1 MRLFV
6 GAVTAATIA
15 PGCAAPT
22 ETPSET
28 PSETPT
34 AAPAPNP
41 PAPDSLAPDSLA
53 ADGAEREITVI
64 APMRDIDPAL
74 RFAAGRMDP
83 PIAILDATTERG
95 DGGSH
100 ITRRYALID
109 ALDRPGALTLRWPAP
124 APESAPESA
133 PKSEPGADLWDAH
146 SPEPITAVAAATLT
160 HFGDPAR
167 ERELLRALRRRL
179 AELADRER

>member
-22 ETPSET
+22 ETPSAA
-28 PSETPT
+28 
-34 AAPAPNP
+34 AAPDPA
-41 PAPDSLAPDSLA
+41 APDPLA
-53 ADGAEREITVI
+53 ADGAERAITVI

-100 ITRRYALID
+100 ISRRYALID
-109 ALDRPGALTLRWPAP
+109 ALDRPGALTLRWPG
-124 APESAPESA
+124 PESAPE
-133 PKSEPGADLWDAH
+133 PEPESEPGADLWDAH

-160 HFGDPAR
+160 RFGDPAR